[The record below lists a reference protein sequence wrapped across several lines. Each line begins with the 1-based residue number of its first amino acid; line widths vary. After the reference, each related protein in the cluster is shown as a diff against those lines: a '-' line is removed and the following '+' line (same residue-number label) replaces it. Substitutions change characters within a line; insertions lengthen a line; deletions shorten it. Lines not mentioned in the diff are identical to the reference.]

1 MGQNCSN
8 TIRPP
13 STHAA
18 RTAHISRQTL
28 LHSPCTQT
36 SRAHL
41 TVGRGCWA
49 HTGVICNAEVGARY
63 SVLPHRPVATAV
75 HAYKR
80 VFFSGHGYVGLFTV
94 RWRGVYGWLCTATLQ
109 GCERLHTTAGEG
121 CVQLRTATLG
131 GCVQLSTGSAGYCA
145 QLGAAG
151 VDTCVQ
157 LYPEVC

>member
-80 VFFSGHGYVGLFTV
+80 VFFSGHGYVWQGSIFVYNCVQQGWALKGNPVNTTNPAYSYSRGLRT
-94 RWRGVYGWLCTATLQ
+94 YGTLGGLRMTACGYTGGLCTAAYSY
-109 GCERLHTTAGEG
+109 TA
-121 CVQLRTATLG
+121 
-131 GCVQLSTGSAGYCA
+131 
-145 QLGAAG
+145 
-151 VDTCVQ
+151 
-157 LYPEVC
+157 